1 VGLVAIWGMKKG
13 LYLRTLIED
22 IALFVVKLVYASKIF
37 ISKEISKFE
46 DANFFDKNADIVS
59 SVINESLNTKKS
71 ATTA

>member
-1 VGLVAIWGMKKG
+1 MGLVAIWGMKKG

>member
-1 VGLVAIWGMKKG
+1 MGMVAVWGMKKG

-46 DANFFDKNADIVS
+46 DINFFDKNVT
-59 SVINESLNTKKS
+59 LYLT
-71 ATTA
+71 

>member
-1 VGLVAIWGMKKG
+1 MGLVAVWGMKKG

>member
-1 VGLVAIWGMKKG
+1 MKKG